1 MKKILGLDLGVGSIG
16 WALVNEAENDSE
28 KSSIIKLGVRV
39 NPLTTDESQ
48 NFEKGKSITTNAD
61 RTLKRSARRN
71 LQRYKLR
78 RENLI
83 DILKEN
89 NIISNETIL
98 SEIGNKSTFETY
110 KLRAKAVNEEVSLE
124 EFARIL
130 LMINKKRGYKS
141 SRKAKGGED
150 GKLIDGMDI
159 AIQMY
164 NEKKTPGIICLE
176 LLLKGKKSLPD
187 FYRSDLQNEL
197 NRIWE
202 KQKEFYP
209 NILNNDILDEIKG
222 KNKSQTWAILAKY
235 FVWNEI
241 VTDWDNENA
250 CSYKIEK
257 EFRIVDPNRKTKGL
271 ELKIEDYK
279 WRVEALTNKI
289 GLEELAIVIRNING
303 EISSSSGYLGAI
315 SDRSKELFFNKQTVG
330 QYLYEIIKNNPNESL
345 KNKVF
350 YRQDYLDEFETLWEE
365 QAKYHK
371 ELTYELKKEI
381 RDTIIFYQR
390 RLKSQ
395 KGLISFCELERKEKV
410 VNIDGKEKTITI
422 GCKVIPRSS
431 PLFQEFKIWQ
441 RLNDITINGEYLC
454 QEEKEYLSNILKFR
468 ETIEDKEIIKLL
480 KVEGEDIKINIK
492 EIQGDTTNIQLY
504 KAFSNIFELSGHD
517 PLNFKKSP
525 TDIFEQAKAIFES
538 LGWNSDILL
547 FDSEK
552 PLDSQ
557 AYYKLWHL
565 LYSFEG
571 DNSKTGN
578 TKLIEKISALC
589 NIEKEY
595 ATILADITFVDDYGS
610 LSAKAI
616 KNILPFLKEGN
627 QYNIACQYV
636 GYNHSKSSLTK
647 EEIENKELKEKL
659 DILPKNSLRNPVVEK
674 ILNQMVNVVNALI
687 DKYGKPD
694 EIRVELARELK
705 KNAKER
711 DEMSSAIAKV
721 TRENESIKDI
731 LKKEFNLSHVSK
743 NDIIR
748 YKLYEEL
755 KKIGYKTPYSN
766 TYIPKE
772 ELFSNK
778 FDIEHIIPKARQFD
792 DSFNNKTLEL
802 KEINIDKGNKT
813 AYDYVLEKYGAEAL
827 NEYENRCK
835 VIFHGKKTKL
845 KNLLMTEKDIP
856 EGFIN
861 RDLRDTQYI
870 SKMALNMLKD
880 ICKRVIA
887 TTGSITDKLREDWQ
901 LVDIMKE
908 LNWDKYAALGLV
920 EHYQNRD
927 GKNIGHIKDWSKRN
941 DHRHHAMDALTVAF
955 TKEVFIQYFNN
966 KNASFNPNSNEYAI
980 KNKYFNNGKAIAPIE
995 LNYFRA
1001 EAKKHLEE
1009 ILISIKAKNKVVTNN
1024 INKVKVKGK
1033 VKVKVEQTPRGM
1045 LHKETIYGSLK
1056 QYVTKDEKINASF
1069 NIEKI
1074 NSVTKKVYRD
1084 ALIRRLAEFGNN
1096 PKKAFTG
1103 KNTLEKN
1110 PIWLDNNRT
1119 IRVPEKVK
1127 TATFKTIYT
1136 IRKAI
1141 DENLKVEK
1149 VIDPH
1154 IRHILE
1160 KRLEEYGSAKV
1171 AFSNLDENPIWLN
1184 REKGIK
1190 IKRVTISGISS
1201 ALAIHDKRD
1210 KDGNLILDNKGNKIP
1225 VDFVNTGN
1233 NHHVAVYQKPVI
1245 DKNGNYVTDEFGD
1258 IKYEIEEDVVSFYDA
1273 VERKRQNL
1281 PIINKEYK
1289 HDEGWKFLF
1298 SMKQNEYFVFPNEET
1313 GFNPKKIDLLDPD
1326 NYSIISPNMFRVQKF
1341 SNKDYFF
1348 RHHLETKIEDNNL
1361 LRGKT
1366 WERIT
1371 NIKLLNNI
1379 VKVRVNHI
1387 GEIVAVGEY

>member
-1 MKKILGLDLGVGSIG
+1 M
-16 WALVNEAENDSE
+16 
-28 KSSIIKLGVRV
+28 
-39 NPLTTDESQ
+39 
-48 NFEKGKSITTNAD
+48 
-61 RTLKRSARRN
+61 
-71 LQRYKLR
+71 
-78 RENLI
+78 
-83 DILKEN
+83 
-89 NIISNETIL
+89 
-98 SEIGNKSTFETY
+98 
-110 KLRAKAVNEEVSLE
+110 
-124 EFARIL
+124 
-130 LMINKKRGYKS
+130 
-141 SRKAKGGED
+141 
-150 GKLIDGMDI
+150 
-159 AIQMY
+159 
-164 NEKKTPGIICLE
+164 
-176 LLLKGKKSLPD
+176 
-187 FYRSDLQNEL
+187 
-197 NRIWE
+197 
-202 KQKEFYP
+202 
-209 NILNNDILDEIKG
+209 
-222 KNKSQTWAILAKY
+222 
-235 FVWNEI
+235 
-241 VTDWDNENA
+241 
-250 CSYKIEK
+250 
-257 EFRIVDPNRKTKGL
+257 
-271 ELKIEDYK
+271 
-279 WRVEALTNKI
+279 
-289 GLEELAIVIRNING
+289 
-303 EISSSSGYLGAI
+303 
-315 SDRSKELFFNKQTVG
+315 
-330 QYLYEIIKNNPNESL
+330 
-345 KNKVF
+345 
-350 YRQDYLDEFETLWEE
+350 
-365 QAKYHK
+365 
-371 ELTYELKKEI
+371 
-381 RDTIIFYQR
+381 
-390 RLKSQ
+390 
-395 KGLISFCELERKEKV
+395 
-410 VNIDGKEKTITI
+410 
-422 GCKVIPRSS
+422 
-431 PLFQEFKIWQ
+431 
-441 RLNDITINGEYLC
+441 
-454 QEEKEYLSNILKFR
+454 
-468 ETIEDKEIIKLL
+468 
-480 KVEGEDIKINIK
+480 
-492 EIQGDTTNIQLY
+492 
-504 KAFSNIFELSGHD
+504 
-517 PLNFKKSP
+517 
-525 TDIFEQAKAIFES
+525 
-538 LGWNSDILL
+538 
-547 FDSEK
+547 
-552 PLDSQ
+552 
-557 AYYKLWHL
+557 
-565 LYSFEG
+565 
-571 DNSKTGN
+571 
-578 TKLIEKISALC
+578 C

-711 DEMSSAIAKV
+711 DEMSSAIAKA

-755 KKIGYKTPYSN
+755 KEYGYKTPYSN

-955 TKEVFIQYFNN
+955 TKDVFIQYFNN

-1033 VKVKVEQTPRGM
+1033 VKAKVEQTPRGM

-1084 ALIRRLAEFGNN
+1084 ALIRRLAEFGND

-1110 PIWLDNNRT
+1110 PIWLDNNKT
-1119 IRVPEKVK
+1119 IKVPEKVK
-1127 TATFKTIYT
+1127 TVTFETIYT

-1210 KDGNLILDNKGNKIP
+1210 KDGNLILDNKDNKIP

-1289 HDEGWKFLF
+1289 HDEGWRFLF

-1313 GFNPKKIDLLDPD
+1313 GFNPKEIDLLDPD

-1341 SNKDYFF
+1341 SNRYYVF
-1348 RHHLETKIEDNNL
+1348 RHHIETSIEDNNL